1 MDLAMTPVP
10 GGPRRRPAEAVSA
23 GHPDKICDWIA
34 DAIVDLAT
42 QREPRALVGVEVAV
56 HRSVVFVTGR
66 IAGAKLTE
74 AHIDR
79 LVRDHYSALGH
90 GPGWPPDPAALGVVC
105 DLDLGPLLDGEADFR
120 ELSDDQSITVGYAI
134 DSSATGWLP
143 PEHWLA
149 WQIVRELQRLRA
161 ESPELRLGPDGKAA
175 VLCLDKPREPSA
187 VEAVTISLQQ
197 AVGADEIETLRRV
210 HGAVEAAVAAA
221 PGSFAIDDL
230 AGRVLLNGAGN
241 FDCGGP
247 NGDNGLSGKKL
258 VIDAYGP
265 RVPIGGGAMSGKDFF
280 KVDRAGAIAARRLA
294 LAIVR
299 EGGASEATVELLWR
313 PGDREACLAS
323 ATGPDGE
330 AIDTSPW
337 LSGIDLTLLGS
348 GTCWPN
354 QVAGQLSDYAV
365 TGHFGGAQPWEVPP
379 T

>member
-66 IAGAKLTE
+66 IAGANLTE

-79 LVRDHYSALGH
+79 LVRDHYAALGH
-90 GPGWPPDPAALGVVC
+90 GSGWPPDPAALGVVC

-134 DSSATGWLP
+134 DSPATGWLP

-258 VIDAYGP
+258 VVDHYGP
-265 RVPIGGGAMSGKDFF
+265 GVPIGGGALCGKDPH
-280 KVDRAGAIAARRLA
+280 KVDRVGALLARRIA
-294 LAIVR
+294 RHV
-299 EGGASEATVELLWR
+299 ASR
-313 PGDREACLAS
+313 GDAETWTDQHRW
-323 ATGPDGE
+323 DH
-330 AIDTSPW
+330 TSRSTRSF
-337 LSGIDLTLLGS
+337 LRS
-348 GTCWPN
+348 
-354 QVAGQLSDYAV
+354 
-365 TGHFGGAQPWEVPP
+365 
-379 T
+379 